1 MSGKPM
7 ANASEP
13 PHSGFFQVFQL
24 KTVFC
29 TLVTSSDL
37 FLHGLLGL
45 VLILSELGTL
55 GVFFVCGINFVLE
68 TFFFKQSVSFLLFHF
83 FFSHLLASLFD
94 VFGAVKEGAD
104 DPSLRAG
111 SFLETFI
118 TLTEKDPSMT
128 AERLNALKEQLPKG
142 EGDEGKD
149 DDVEITF
156 ADVMKTEA
164 FQAILEAS
172 E

>member
-1 MSGKPM
+1 
-7 ANASEP
+7 
-13 PHSGFFQVFQL
+13 
-24 KTVFC
+24 
-29 TLVTSSDL
+29 
-37 FLHGLLGL
+37 
-45 VLILSELGTL
+45 
-55 GVFFVCGINFVLE
+55 
-68 TFFFKQSVSFLLFHF
+68 
-83 FFSHLLASLFD
+83 
-94 VFGAVKEGAD
+94 
-104 DPSLRAG
+104 
-111 SFLETFI
+111 
-118 TLTEKDPSMT
+118 MT

>member
-1 MSGKPM
+1 MHLHRPRTPVPI
-7 ANASEP
+7 AP
-13 PHSGFFQVFQL
+13 
-24 KTVFC
+24 
-29 TLVTSSDL
+29 LVM
-37 FLHGLLGL
+37 LL
-45 VLILSELGTL
+45 TMTDAT
-55 GVFFVCGINFVLE
+55 FVGIV
-68 TFFFKQSVSFLLFHF
+68 
-83 FFSHLLASLFD
+83 ASLFD

-142 EGDEGKD
+142 GEGDEGKD